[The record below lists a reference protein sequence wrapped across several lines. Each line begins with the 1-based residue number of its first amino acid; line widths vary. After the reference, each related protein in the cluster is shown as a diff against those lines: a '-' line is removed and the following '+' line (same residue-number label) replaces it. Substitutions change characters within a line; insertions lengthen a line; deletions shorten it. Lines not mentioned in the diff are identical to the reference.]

1 MTDHDLVKQ
10 KMSDLA
16 AKIETIVRQSSL
28 EEAAQNSITSWLHT
42 LVLSLT
48 TKVKVGVLEIGE
60 I

>member
-16 AKIETIVRQSSL
+16 EKIEAIVRQSSL
-28 EEAAQNSITSWLHT
+28 EEPAQNSIISWLHT